1 MKGLVLVIIIFL
13 LCALVGYQV
22 ADYLGPFIDDSGL
35 EANTDVSNPRNDLSV
50 ILIHVDRL
58 DLSQPRI
65 VSVWYMSIFFA
76 EGAPPRVTLA
86 QMYPAPGIAGR
97 NQAFER
103 SFSLTH
109 DGKPSPVFLRALKN
123 QDIQWEG
130 YLLVDDYTVQSIM
143 EWTNGAGDFP
153 GLLGSTQNNPLES
166 EQALKHTCEDFS
178 HLAEHGPAPFSIND
192 LMPDHFRTDLSMD
205 TALRYWEIMTTSAVP
220 IKCDVVLAP

>member
-22 ADYLGPFIDDSGL
+22 ANYLGPFIGDPGL
-35 EANTDVSNPRNDLSV
+35 EANSEVASSRNELSV

-65 VSVWYMSIFFA
+65 VSVWYVSLFFA
-76 EGAPPRVTLA
+76 DSAPPRVALA

-123 QDIQWEG
+123 QDIQREG
-130 YLLVDDYTVQSIM
+130 YLLVDDFSVQSIM
-143 EWTNGAGDFP
+143 EWTNGAGDYP
-153 GLLGSTQNNPLES
+153 GLLGSAQSHPLES
-166 EQALKHTCEDFS
+166 EQALKHACEDFS
-178 HLAEHGPAPFSIND
+178 RLEEHGPAPFSIND
-192 LMPDHFRTDLSMD
+192 LLPAHFRTDLSMD
-205 TALRYWEIMTTSAVP
+205 KALRYWEIMTTSEAP
-220 IKCDVVLAP
+220 IRCDVVLAP